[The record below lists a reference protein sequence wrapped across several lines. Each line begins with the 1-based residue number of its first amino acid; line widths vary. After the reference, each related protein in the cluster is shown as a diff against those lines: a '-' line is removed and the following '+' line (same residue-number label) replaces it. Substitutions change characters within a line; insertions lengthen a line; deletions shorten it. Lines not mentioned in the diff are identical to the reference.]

1 MAQDILIKLKKKS
14 WKKDFQRASAQFI
27 SDRSEIISQLL
38 ILPNKTKS
46 VLNIGNPLLDA
57 T

>member
-14 WKKDFQRASAQFI
+14 WKKEFQRASAKFI

-38 ILPNKTKS
+38 KYGKDGNYFPIYDLKIVIL
-46 VLNIGNPLLDA
+46 
-57 T
+57 